1 MYRVGS
7 PSGGSCLGALRLGI
21 PFVVV
26 ASGGLPVVN
35 TSGGIA
41 MSLATNGDGI
51 PVTIATNGFGIAAN
65 LVGYNPG
72 GSYVPTYYIL
82 GF

>member
-1 MYRVGS
+1 M
-7 PSGGSCLGALRLGI
+7 GI

-26 ASGGLPVVN
+26 ASGGIPVVN
-35 TSGGIA
+35 TTAG
-41 MSLATNGDGI
+41 MPMTLAANGMGI

-65 LVGYNPG
+65 LIGYSAG
-72 GSYVPTYYIL
+72 GSYVPTYYFL

>member
-1 MYRVGS
+1 M
-7 PSGGSCLGALRLGI
+7 GI

-26 ASGGLPVVN
+26 SSGGLPVVN
-35 TSGGIA
+35 TPGGIA
-41 MSLATNGDGI
+41 MDLATNGDGI

-65 LVGYNPG
+65 LNGYNPSPG
-72 GSYVPTYYIL
+72 TYVPTFYFL

>member
-1 MYRVGS
+1 M
-7 PSGGSCLGALRLGI
+7 GI

-35 TSGGIA
+35 TAGGIP
-41 MSLATNGDGI
+41 MDIATNGFGI

-65 LVGYNPG
+65 LIGYSAG
-72 GSYVPTYYIL
+72 GGAALQFNVASNSMYIPL
-82 GF
+82 LEDI